1 MELDLRTL
9 CHQGNWGV
17 HCQLSVGRG
26 RMFRSINAERETSC
40 RSERWEI
47 FDQGEASMYE
57 GVMKGTWNSALAQLA
72 TRAIDSSWRTRTRPI
87 EARGVF
93 RDPRRCGGLDT
104 ILPIGHGSCNWWRDM
119 TETEPLQL
127 HPGPD
132 VGLGPRRRR
141 N

>member
-57 GVMKGTWNSALAQLA
+57 GVMKGT
-72 TRAIDSSWRTRTRPI
+72 RTRPI

-104 ILPIGHGSCNWWRDM
+104 ILSIGHGSCNWWRDM